1 MFLRCNMIVDTNRIE
16 KIIARAKRPSVADV
30 DKILKRVDRLEGL
43 SLEDSAAL
51 LEIYDPEV
59 LGKVYRKAG
68 EIKERVFGRRIVLFA
83 PLYLSNYCMNDC
95 LYCGFRRNNRD
106 ESRSALTIDRVIKE
120 AKILE
125 DMGFKRI
132 LLVCGEDPVVSSLD
146 YIISSV
152 KAIYRETGIRVVHV
166 NVPPLDVYGFRR
178 LKEAG
183 VAVYQVFQETYHRS
197 TYGYM
202 HPSGKKRDYDFRLE
216 TMDRAMKGGF
226 DDVGIGALLGLF
238 DYRYDCL
245 STIAHSRYLYEI
257 YGTHAHTISVPRLRP
272 AHGSAIRDIPFKVS
286 DEDFKKIIAVCRVA
300 VPSAGIV
307 VSTREGNEL
316 RDDVIRS
323 GASQISAGSKTTPGG
338 YNLSAG
344 VSEVGGKKKVV
355 EQFSTKDR
363 RTVSEVIQ
371 SIIKDG
377 LLPSLCTSCYRAGRT
392 GKEFTKKTLAGDM
405 KRVCNANAI
414 LTLQE
419 YILDY
424 AKDGIKM
431 TGMNAIEKGIK
442 GIKEPSFKA
451 EVLRRLIEIRKGKRD
466 VYF

>member
-1 MFLRCNMIVDTNRIE
+1 MVVDTDRIE
-16 KIIARAKRPSVADV
+16 KIIAKTKRPSIADV
-30 DKILKRVDRLEGL
+30 DKILERVDRLEGL
-43 SLEDSAAL
+43 SLEDSAVL
-51 LEIYDPEV
+51 LEIHDPDV
-59 LGKVYRKAG
+59 LEKVYIKAG
-68 EIKERVFGRRIVLFA
+68 EVKERVFGRRIVLFA
-83 PLYLSNYCMNDC
+83 PLYLSNYCTNDC
-95 LYCGFRRNNRD
+95 LYCGFRRNNIG

-120 AKILE
+120 AKTLE

-132 LLVCGEDPVVSSLD
+132 LLVCGEDPGVSTLD
-146 YIISSV
+146 YIVSSV
-152 KAIYRETGIRVVHV
+152 KALYRGTGIRIVHV
-166 NVPPLDVYGFRR
+166 NAPPLDVYGFRR

-183 VAVYQVFQETYHRS
+183 VGVYQVFQETYHRS
-197 TYGYM
+197 TYRHM
-202 HPSGKKRDYDFRLE
+202 HPSGKKRDYEFRLE

-226 DDVGIGALLGLF
+226 DDVGIGALLGLY

-245 STIAHSRYLYEI
+245 STIAHSRYLYGR

-272 AHGSAIRDIPFKVS
+272 AQGFAIGDIPFKVS
-286 DEDFKKIIAVCRVA
+286 DEEFKKIIAVYRLA

-323 GASQISAGSKTTPGG
+323 GASQISAGSKTNPGG
-338 YNLSAG
+338 YTLNAG
-344 VSEVGGKKKVV
+344 ISEVVGKKKVI
-355 EQFSTKDR
+355 EQFSIKDR
-363 RTVSEVIQ
+363 RTVSEVIE

-377 LLPSLCTSCYRAGRT
+377 LIPSLCASCYRVGRT

-405 KRVCNANAI
+405 ERVCNANAI

-424 AKDGIKM
+424 AKDGIKEAGIN
-431 TGMNAIEKGIK
+431 TIERGLE

-451 EVLRRLIEIRKGKRD
+451 EVLKRLIEIRKGRRD